1 MNIFLRWSRNINT
14 PELDN
19 VYIYRDTVRKDTL
32 VGNEPLAVLDGTAD
46 SYTDTTA
53 IQGTV
58 YYYQVVFAKGADR
71 GLGPIKT
78 IRASNFSGIGPTDIV
93 RGDSYLG
100 LYGYMTHEE
109 VLTQV
114 ELRALVPGVGGS
126 STTSSDLHWIKAAV
140 KGKILLIPRFPINYN
155 VKWEDIYASGAVYGT
170 DDTGYLPD
178 DSGITPVIQ
187 DRRITIEGSVYKV
200 RLPEGLSTPERDIL
214 SIPMTPTYDLIG
226 HEHSE
231 LALILNAFAE
241 RTSPIHPYYKLDS
254 FTQSELMVSTSYATI
269 CQEIDQTSV
278 SGSVR
283 PLIMSNG
290 ISTNYS
296 PSAATVATDGTSTSI
311 NTTAY
316 ISWRP
321 ILELTEE

>member
-78 IRASNFSGIGPTDIV
+78 IHASNFSGIGPTDII

-114 ELRALVPGVGGS
+114 ELRALVPNVSGS
-126 STTSSDLHWIKAAV
+126 NVTNADLPWIKAAV

-155 VKWEDIYASGAVYGT
+155 TKWEDIYASGAVYGT

-200 RLPEGLSTPERDIL
+200 RLAEGLATPVRDIL
-214 SIPMTPTYDLIG
+214 GIEKTTTHDLID

-254 FTQSELMVSTSYATI
+254 LTQSELMNSAGYATI
-269 CQEIDQTSV
+269 CQEIDQTSTTGAV
-278 SGSVR
+278 C

-290 ISTNYS
+290 FSSTYS
-296 PSAATVATDGTSTSI
+296 PSAATVGTDGTSTTIYS
-311 NTTAY
+311 TAY
-316 ISWRP
+316 NSWRP